1 MQIFYFLQTIPLKPL
16 DEFSKCLLN
25 GIGFVG
31 YAQKFLLID
40 LSFLRCENS
49 N

>member
-1 MQIFYFLQTIPLKPL
+1 MQIFYFFQTTPLKPL
-16 DEFSKCLLN
+16 DEFLKCLLD